1 MLVLTRKTGQ
11 SILLGEDIR
20 ITVLEV
26 DGEKV
31 SIGID
36 APRAVR
42 IMRSELIEETRSVN
56 LESISSA
63 ANLKN
68 LKNAIKEKKD

>member
-11 SILLGEDIR
+11 SLTLGDDIKV
-20 ITVLEV
+20 TVLSV
-26 DGEKV
+26 DGDRV

-42 IMRSELIEETRSVN
+42 IFRTELLEETRSIN
-56 LESISSA
+56 RESLNVSLDS
-63 ANLKN
+63 LKKF
-68 LKNAIKEKKD
+68 KNTVK